1 MLDKLKFFNYVPL
14 IIKIKISSV
23 IVLIVYIKIYF
34 VPNVHL
40 IIIMV
45 IQIYAEGFN
54 NKEMP
59 KTI

>member
-1 MLDKLKFFNYVPL
+1 MLDKLKFFNYVPF

-54 NKEMP
+54 NKEMH